1 MGRDGRT
8 WEEMGR
14 DGKRWKEMGGDG
26 KRWKEMGGDGKRW
39 KRWEEIEGDE
49 TVPLISDMRELQPA
63 RADLLEILVP
73 ICLTA
78 AISCFP
84 LSLEQCG

>member
-1 MGRDGRT
+1 MEGDGRR
-8 WEEMGR
+8 WKEMKGDGR
-14 DGKRWKEMGGDG
+14 RWKEMGGDE
-26 KRWKEMGGDGKRW
+26 R
-39 KRWEEIEGDE
+39 RWEEIEGDE
-49 TVPLISDMRELQPA
+49 TVPLISEMRELQPA